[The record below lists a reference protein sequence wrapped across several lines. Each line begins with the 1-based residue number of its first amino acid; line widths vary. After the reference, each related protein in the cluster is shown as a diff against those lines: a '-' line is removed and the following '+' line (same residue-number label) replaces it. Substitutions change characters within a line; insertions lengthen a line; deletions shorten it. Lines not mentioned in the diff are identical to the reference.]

1 MKRLFHIAVALLFLG
16 SCTSSISPPVNEL
29 YSVTRVVDGDT
40 FWAYNPQEGEIKIR
54 LIGLDAPEIHKTAKK
69 NIGYY
74 GTESTRY
81 LEQLVGG
88 KNVRLEFD
96 AGKYDR
102 YKRVLAYVYLEDGTF
117 VNAELI
123 RQGYATVL
131 TVPPNVKYADEFVK
145 LQRKARRSGRGMWG
159 KS

>member
-1 MKRLFHIAVALLFLG
+1 LKRLLYIAFALLLLS
-16 SCTSSISPPVNEL
+16 SCTSSISPTVNEL
-29 YSVTRVVDGDT
+29 YRVDRVVDGDT
-40 FWAYNPQEGEIKIR
+40 FWASNSVSGEIKVR

-69 NIGYY
+69 EIGFY
-74 GTESTRY
+74 GTESTNY
-81 LEQLVGG
+81 LQQLIGG
-88 KNVRLEFD
+88 KNVKLEFD